1 MKSKSL
7 IELFDSSVLPES
19 WERKRLDEVAFINQN
34 TSNLKEFSWI
44 NYTDISSVGTRTVEM
59 PSKIEVDEAPSRA
72 RRALKKGDTVI
83 STVRPNRKSFF
94 YFAGEWEN
102 AIASTGFAV
111 VSPMNLRDAAYLQ
124 AILTSD
130 LAVRFYENI
139 CEGGAYPAF
148 NPSRLAELVV
158 PWPSKQTR
166 AELGDIVMNLQLKIE
181 INNTQSKILEDIA
194 QTIFKSWFIDFD
206 PVKAKMAEEKP
217 AGMDAATAALFP
229 DSIEESELG
238 LIPKGWSWISVG
250 EIASVI
256 DCLHSKK
263 PVLLEKGFPYLQ
275 LDTIS
280 DSGVL
285 RFENAGLI
293 SKEDYD
299 KWTSRIEVQGGDCL
313 ITNVGRVGA
322 VSQVPDHFK
331 ASIGRNIT
339 ALRPKDSKLHRSFLI
354 IALLS
359 DFMKKEIKRNTDSG
373 TILEALNV
381 RNIPK
386 LVIPG
391 PSNSVLQEFAKLCDP
406 IQLQLHELH
415 KMNFDLKRIRD
426 SLLPRLI
433 SGELKIPDE
442 MLAS

>member
-1 MKSKSL
+1 
-7 IELFDSSVLPES
+7 
-19 WERKRLDEVAFINQN
+19 
-34 TSNLKEFSWI
+34 
-44 NYTDISSVGTRTVEM
+44 
-59 PSKIEVDEAPSRA
+59 
-72 RRALKKGDTVI
+72 
-83 STVRPNRKSFF
+83 
-94 YFAGEWEN
+94 
-102 AIASTGFAV
+102 
-111 VSPMNLRDAAYLQ
+111 
-124 AILTSD
+124 
-130 LAVRFYENI
+130 
-139 CEGGAYPAF
+139 
-148 NPSRLAELVV
+148 
-158 PWPSKQTR
+158 
-166 AELGDIVMNLQLKIE
+166 
-181 INNTQSKILEDIA
+181 
-194 QTIFKSWFIDFD
+194 
-206 PVKAKMAEEKP
+206 
-217 AGMDAATAALFP
+217 MDAATAALFP
-229 DSIEESELG
+229 DSMEESELG

-263 PVLLEKGFPYLQ
+263 PELLEEGFPYLQ

-331 ASIGRNIT
+331 AAIGRNIT
-339 ALRPKDSKLHRSFLI
+339 ALRPKDSKLHRSLLI
-354 IALLS
+354 VALLS

-381 RNIPK
+381 KNIPK
-386 LVIPG
+386 LIIPG
-391 PSNSVLQEFAKLCDP
+391 PSNSVLLEFAKLCDP

-415 KMNFDLKRIRD
+415 EMNVNLKKIRD

-433 SGELKIPDE
+433 SGELQIPED

>member
-1 MKSKSL
+1 MNFEKLGDIAHITPGTSPKGSL
-7 IELFDSSVLPES
+7 INSKKLGLPFFQGSKEFKELYPLPERYTEHPVKVAKS
-19 WERKRLDEVAFINQN
+19 GDVLISVRAPVGEVNFAREDCAIGRGVMSVRAKKESEQAFIFYFLK
-34 TSNLKEFSWI
+34 NLKGEWSSLGSTGSVFENLSTVAL
-44 NYTDISSVGTRTVEM
+44 NNVDIPDGLNREAIGEVLFNLDQ
-59 PSKIEVDEAPSRA
+59 KIEVNNS
-72 RRALKKGDTVI
+72 L
-83 STVRPNRKSFF
+83 
-94 YFAGEWEN
+94 
-102 AIASTGFAV
+102 
-111 VSPMNLRDAAYLQ
+111 
-124 AILTSD
+124 
-130 LAVRFYENI
+130 
-139 CEGGAYPAF
+139 
-148 NPSRLAELVV
+148 
-158 PWPSKQTR
+158 SKT
-166 AELGDIVMNLQLKIE
+166 
-181 INNTQSKILEDIA
+181 LEDIA

-206 PVKAKMAEEKP
+206 PVKAKMAGETP

-229 DSIEESELG
+229 DAMEESEIG

-263 PVLLEKGFPYLQ
+263 PELLEEGFPYLQ

-280 DSGVL
+280 DTGVL

-331 ASIGRNIT
+331 AAIGRNIT
-339 ALRPKDSKLHRSFLI
+339 ALRPKDLRLHRSFLI
-354 IALLS
+354 VALLS

-381 RNIPK
+381 KNIPK
-386 LVIPG
+386 LIIPG
-391 PSNSVLQEFAKLCDP
+391 PSNFVLQEFAKLCDP

-415 KMNFDLKRIRD
+415 KMNVNLKRIRD

-433 SGELKIPDE
+433 SGELKIPED

>member
-1 MKSKSL
+1 MKSKS
-7 IELFDSSVLPES
+7 SSVLELGEIIETITPPKKIQTSEFLETGNYPIVDQS
-19 WERKRLDEVAFINQN
+19 PPQVAGWTNDITALVHPPKEGLIVFGDHTCVLKFETKPFAQGADGIKILKVKKEINSHFVYAHLKAFPLLNDGYKRHFSELKRLKILIPDLKIQN
-34 TSNLKEFSWI
+34 
-44 NYTDISSVGTRTVEM
+44 YISAIHQIID
-59 PSKIEVDEAPSRA
+59 SKIAA
-72 RRALKKGDTVI
+72 NNAL
-83 STVRPNRKSFF
+83 
-94 YFAGEWEN
+94 
-102 AIASTGFAV
+102 
-111 VSPMNLRDAAYLQ
+111 
-124 AILTSD
+124 
-130 LAVRFYENI
+130 
-139 CEGGAYPAF
+139 
-148 NPSRLAELVV
+148 
-158 PWPSKQTR
+158 
-166 AELGDIVMNLQLKIE
+166 
-181 INNTQSKILEDIA
+181 SKILEEIA
-194 QTIFKSWFIDFD
+194 QIIFKSWFIDFD
-206 PVKAKMAEEKP
+206 PVKANMVGEKP

-229 DSIEESELG
+229 DAMEESEIG

-263 PVLLEKGFPYLQ
+263 PELLEEGFPYLQ

-280 DSGVL
+280 DTGVL

-331 ASIGRNIT
+331 AAIGRNIT
-339 ALRPKDSKLHRSFLI
+339 ALRPKDLRLHRSFLI
-354 IALLS
+354 VALLS

-381 RNIPK
+381 KNIPK
-386 LVIPG
+386 LIIPG
-391 PSNSVLQEFAKLCDP
+391 PSNFVLQEFAKLCDP

-415 KMNFDLKRIRD
+415 KMNVNLKRIRD

-433 SGELKIPDE
+433 SGELKIPED

>member
-1 MKSKSL
+1 MTFSAREVTLGEVCEIKQGRYLAPNQMEPTPTGECSVPVIGGNGVLGFTNQSTFPFPVPLVTCRGSKCGLMQWAEPPTWISNNAMAVYFKENQGDNFFLHQYLLNSSFDDVTTGSAQPQITVTNLSLKQILLPDLQTQKS
-7 IELFDSSVLPES
+7 
-19 WERKRLDEVAFINQN
+19 
-34 TSNLKEFSWI
+34 
-44 NYTDISSVGTRTVEM
+44 ISSLMKNIE
-59 PSKIEVDEAPSRA
+59 SKISTNT
-72 RRALKKGDTVI
+72 AL
-83 STVRPNRKSFF
+83 
-94 YFAGEWEN
+94 
-102 AIASTGFAV
+102 
-111 VSPMNLRDAAYLQ
+111 
-124 AILTSD
+124 
-130 LAVRFYENI
+130 
-139 CEGGAYPAF
+139 
-148 NPSRLAELVV
+148 
-158 PWPSKQTR
+158 SKT
-166 AELGDIVMNLQLKIE
+166 LK
-181 INNTQSKILEDIA
+181 DIA
-194 QTIFKSWFIDFD
+194 QTIFKSWFIDFE
-206 PVKAKMAEEKP
+206 PVKAKMAGEKP

-229 DSIEESELG
+229 DSMEESELG

-263 PVLLEKGFPYLQ
+263 PELLEEGFPYLQ

-331 ASIGRNIT
+331 AAIGRNIT
-339 ALRPKDSKLHRSFLI
+339 ALRPKDSKLHRSLLI
-354 IALLS
+354 VALLS

-381 RNIPK
+381 KNIPK
-386 LVIPG
+386 LIIPG
-391 PSNSVLQEFAKLCDP
+391 PSNSVLLEFAKLCDP

-415 KMNFDLKRIRD
+415 EMNVNLKKIRD

-433 SGELKIPDE
+433 SGELQIPED